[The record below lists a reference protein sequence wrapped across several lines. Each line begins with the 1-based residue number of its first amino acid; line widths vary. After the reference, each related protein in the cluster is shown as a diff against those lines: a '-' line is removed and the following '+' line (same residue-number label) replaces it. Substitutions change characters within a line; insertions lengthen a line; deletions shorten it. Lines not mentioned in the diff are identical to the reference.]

1 MTRIIHKSTDKLISV
16 KVWLSGI
23 CSQHLEL
30 SVIANVR
37 LLLVTHEEEWT
48 LIPSFPN
55 YYPERQKMI
64 CNIVLIQ

>member
-37 LLLVTHEEEWT
+37 LLLVTKKNEPWSKFSYLLSRET
-48 LIPSFPN
+48 KDDL
-55 YYPERQKMI
+55 
-64 CNIVLIQ
+64 

>member
-30 SVIANVR
+30 SVIANVW
-37 LLLVTHEEEWT
+37 LLLVTKKNEPW
-48 LIPSFPN
+48 SKFS
-55 YYPERQKMI
+55 
-64 CNIVLIQ
+64 